1 MRKTTILL
9 ADDHPIVR
17 KGLRDLLETEAN
29 LQVIGEAANGLEVVA
44 MVERLKPDILVLD
57 VVMPGLNGVE
67 VTQQVLR
74 RSPQTRV
81 IIFSM
86 HADESY
92 VLRALRNGASGYVLK
107 DSSPD
112 ELVRAVREVLAGRRY
127 LGPPLSERAIETYVQ
142 QKAEMATLDRYERL
156 TTREREILHL
166 TLEGY
171 NNTQIAEQLSISPRT
186 VATHRTNMMRKLGL
200 KTRTDLIRFAL
211 QQGLISVEP

>member
-142 QKAEMATLDRYERL
+142 QKAETATLDRYERL